1 MNRVSFGTATINKL
15 CRNVSAVHLTK
26 TLKST
31 SSAVLAVR
39 REDNVVWER
48 RAPLA
53 PSHIR
58 KLVKKG
64 VKVIV
69 QPANKR
75 AYPVQEYEEEGAVI
89 QEDISEASV
98 VLGVKQVPDKC
109 LHPEKTYV
117 FFSHT
122 IKAQRENMPM
132 LDIILDRKIRLIDY
146 EKMEIKPGMRVV
158 AFGRYA
164 GYAGMIDILHGMG
177 LRLLALGHHTPFM
190 HIGIAHNYRTSG
202 QAIQA
207 VRDAGYEISL
217 GRMPQSIGPITF
229 VFTGIGNVS
238 QGAQEVFRELPHLY
252 IEPHELKNVAEHGDS
267 SRVYGCVIDMQHYLR
282 RRIDGGFDMQEYFD
296 HPEKYESTFA
306 QEIAPYASCIVNGI
320 FWRPRDP
327 RLLTN
332 EHAVSLQDPKFA
344 PKISPIIRNA
354 VTSSEGCP
362 RLPHRLIAIAD
373 ISADPEGS
381 IEFMTECTSI
391 DAPFTMYN
399 AVNESV
405 IPGVKD
411 EGVLLCSIDNLPAQ
425 LPREAT
431 NFFGDQLMP
440 YMHDIISND
449 AKVPYED
456 IKDMSPVVKNAIIA
470 SNGKLTPQYEYIHQ
484 LRQQS
489 IIEMNRSQVIKRVQT
504 GAMSISDGKKYKV
517 LVLGAG
523 FVSRPVLEYLT
534 RRNDTA
540 VTVAS
545 NKQSEIADLSGKYGD
560 TNPILMN
567 AGEEKA
573 RLVDLIRGHDL
584 VISLLPYTMHAPVA
598 ETCIEQKKNLVTASY
613 VSEQIKALH
622 NRAVDAG
629 VTIGMEF
636 GLDPGIDHMLAM
648 QCFDEI
654 KRKGGE
660 ISSFISWCGGLPAPE
675 DSNNPL
681 RYKFS
686 WSPQGVLMVTLAPA
700 KYLYNGELIER
711 SEGGENYRKPPHEI
725 HGFPGFNLEG
735 IPNRDSIKYA
745 KEYGIE
751 SVDTILRGTLRY
763 KGFADAVVGLQQ
775 LGLIDMTQNDYL
787 QPDSSDITWKQLI
800 PKLLNDQR
808 EEISDEELQAMVYD
822 QVDQEVTRLKAIN
835 QLGLMTDEPVAK
847 AGTPMSALAEHLSRK
862 LAYGPDERDMVIM
875 RHEVVGKYSDRTKQ
889 HNVNLVMYGQPG
901 HHTAM
906 AAGVGYP
913 CAILARMILQGK
925 VDDKGIVTPLRSQI
939 YEKVLS
945 KLREL
950 GIKAKSE
957 VITQKFN

>member
-1 MNRVSFGTATINKL
+1 MSRVVFGAATLNRL
-15 CRNVSAVHLTK
+15 CKHGGSKHSIRAA
-26 TLKST
+26 ST
-31 SSAVLAVR
+31 RAPVIAVR

-58 KLVKKG
+58 KLVRDG

-75 AYPVQEYEEEGAVI
+75 AYPVQEYEEEGAII

-98 VLGVKQVPDKC
+98 ILGVKQVPDKC
-109 LHPEKTYV
+109 LYPDKTYV

-252 IEPHELKNVAEHGDS
+252 IEPHELKNVAEHGDI

-282 RRIDGGFDMQEYFD
+282 RKTDGGFDMQEYFD
-296 HPEKYESTFA
+296 HPERYESTFA

-332 EHAVSLQDPKFA
+332 EHAITLQDPMSA
-344 PKISPIIRNA
+344 PKISPILRNA

-362 RLPHRLIAIAD
+362 RLPHRLVAIAD

-399 AVNESV
+399 AAKETVT
-405 IPGVKD
+405 PGVKD

-440 YMHDIISND
+440 YMHDIIASD
-449 AKVPYED
+449 ATVSYED

-470 SNGKLTPQYEYIHQ
+470 SNGKLAPQYEYIHQ
-484 LRQQS
+484 LRQ
-489 IIEMNRSQVIKRVQT
+489 RRVQS
-504 GAMSISDGKKYKV
+504 GAMSVSHGKKYKV

-523 FVSRPVLEYLT
+523 FVSGPVLEYLT

-545 NKQSEIADLSGKYGD
+545 HKQSEIADLSGKYGD

-567 AGEEKA
+567 AGQETE
-573 RLVDLIRGHDL
+573 RLVELIKGHDL
-584 VISLLPYTMHAPVA
+584 VISLLPYTMHVPVA

-654 KRKGGE
+654 KRSGGE
-660 ISSFISWCGGLPAPE
+660 VSSFISWCGGLPSPE
-675 DSNNPL
+675 DSDNPL

-700 KYLYNGELIER
+700 KYLQNGKLIER
-711 SEGGENYRKPPHEI
+711 AEGGENYRKPPHEI

-751 SVDTILRGTLRY
+751 SVETILRGTLRY
-763 KGFADAVVGLQQ
+763 KGFADAVIGLQQ
-775 LGLIDMTQNDYL
+775 LGLIDMTQNDLL
-787 QPDSSDITWKQLI
+787 QADSPDITWKQLI
-800 PKLLNDQR
+800 PRILSERR
-808 EEISDEELQAMVYD
+808 EDVSDEDLQTIIYD

-835 QLGLMTDEPVAK
+835 QLGLMSDEPVAK
-847 AGTPMSALAEHLSRK
+847 VGTPMNALAEHLSRK

-875 RHEVVGKYSDRTKQ
+875 RHEVVGKYPDRTEQ

-913 CAILARMILQGK
+913 CAILARMMLQGK
-925 VDDKGIVTPLRSQI
+925 VEDKGIVTPLKPQI
-939 YEKVLS
+939 YEQVLL

-957 VITQKFN
+957 VITQRIQ